1 MVNPGGELEASSLR
15 AAVQRRTVAVLCLAQ
30 LFSGVMNGVVLTVS
44 PLLAVELTGN
54 IGLAGIPMTAWAVVA
69 ALAAQPLA
77 ALAMRRGRRIA
88 LIGGLLV
95 AALGSA
101 GMMIAPQWRSFPVLL
116 VGAGLIGVGSAAQW
130 QTRFAATDLAT
141 SSTRARDLGLVV
153 WAIAPGAVVGPNL
166 VAPGS
171 ALGASLGLP
180 PLSGS
185 FVFSIAGL
193 LVGALV
199 LFVGLRPDPLIVA
212 HQLEDSMAVAG
223 RAPDTGSR
231 RSSFVTG
238 LTAIRTSPRAV
249 LGVATVVA
257 VQLLVVAI
265 VSGTP
270 VHLRILA
277 ERTPGQGGSPALV
290 GIGLTMSLHL
300 AGSYLFSPVI
310 GWLADRAGRL
320 PVALGAFGLLASAM
334 VIAGFGEGSAPAV
347 TVGLILLGLGWSAGV
362 IAGSALLAE
371 SVALAQRVPV
381 QGVADSLTGVAAA
394 AGAAG
399 AGAALYLFGFMTLN
413 LIALVFTVLM
423 ALWCVHALNERMK
436 SGVTRRS

>member
-1 MVNPGGELEASSLR
+1 M
-15 AAVQRRTVAVLCLAQ
+15 
-30 LFSGVMNGVVLTVS
+30 
-44 PLLAVELTGN
+44 
-54 IGLAGIPMTAWAVVA
+54 
-69 ALAAQPLA
+69 
-77 ALAMRRGRRIA
+77 
-88 LIGGLLV
+88 
-95 AALGSA
+95 
-101 GMMIAPQWRSFPVLL
+101 
-116 VGAGLIGVGSAAQW
+116 
-130 QTRFAATDLAT
+130 
-141 SSTRARDLGLVV
+141 
-153 WAIAPGAVVGPNL
+153 
-166 VAPGS
+166 
-171 ALGASLGLP
+171 GLP

-277 ERTPGQGGSPALV
+277 ERTPGQGGSAALV

-334 VIAGFGEGSAPAV
+334 VIAGFGEGSPPAV
-347 TVGLILLGLGWSAGV
+347 TVGLVLLGLGWSAGV

-371 SVALAQRVPV
+371 SVDFKARVPV
-381 QGVADSLTGVAAA
+381 QGVADSLMGVAAA

-399 AGAALYLFGFMTLN
+399 AGAALVLFGFMALN
-413 LIALVFTVLM
+413 LIALVIAALM
-423 ALWCVHALNERMK
+423 ALWCLRALHERNK